1 MYVQLMHVYIYVYT
15 LYIHTYQ
22 RPVVVIFRSRRLG
35 RSKSGLGFAIAC
47 RKTRASLGDDT
58 GDNNPGSHDA
68 NNTDSKTCPNKSGAH
83 NPVAPNIVEDLRQ
96 FFDPAGAQAKP

>member
-1 MYVQLMHVYIYVYT
+1 MHVYIYVYT

-35 RSKSGLGFAIAC
+35 RSKSGLGFAIAR
-47 RKTRASLGDDT
+47 RKTQASLGDLT
-58 GDNNPGSHDA
+58 TRVITLLVRMMRTILTVKPVQTKAGP
-68 NNTDSKTCPNKSGAH
+68 H

-96 FFDPAGAQAKP
+96 FFDPAGAQAEP